1 MLPHDFLY
9 WQPTISK
16 LVIQLKLP
24 LCGIYLLL
32 CTLKKNIRNAT
43 TIRNSSSTAVTIPAI
58 ISKFAE
64 RDVEFT
70 ERDVEFEER
79 DVNFFCNIA
88 KITKMDR
95 VIDGATVD
103 LSM

>member
-9 WQPTISK
+9 WQPTNPKSSIR
-16 LVIQLKLP
+16 LKLT

-32 CTLKKNIRNAT
+32 YILKKNIRNAT
-43 TIRNSSSTAVTIPAI
+43 TIRDSSSTAVTIPAI

-70 ERDVEFEER
+70 ECDVEFEER
-79 DVNFFCNIA
+79 QFSLQFF
-88 KITKMDR
+88 
-95 VIDGATVD
+95 
-103 LSM
+103 

>member
-9 WQPTISK
+9 WQPTNPKSS
-16 LVIQLKLP
+16 IQLKLT

-32 CTLKKNIRNAT
+32 YILKKNIRNAT
-43 TIRNSSSTAVTIPAI
+43 TIRDSSSTAVTIPAI

-70 ERDVEFEER
+70 ECDVEFEER
-79 DVNFFCNIA
+79 DVNFLCNFS
-88 KITKMDR
+88 KIT
-95 VIDGATVD
+95 
-103 LSM
+103 

>member
-9 WQPTISK
+9 WQPTNPKSSIR
-16 LVIQLKLP
+16 LKLT

-32 CTLKKNIRNAT
+32 YILKKNIRNAT
-43 TIRNSSSTAVTIPAI
+43 TIRDSSSTAVTIPAI

-70 ERDVEFEER
+70 ECDVEFEER
-79 DVNFFCNIA
+79 DVNFLCNFA
-88 KITKMDR
+88 KIT
-95 VIDGATVD
+95 
-103 LSM
+103 

>member
-9 WQPTISK
+9 WQPTNPKSSIR
-16 LVIQLKLP
+16 LKLT

-32 CTLKKNIRNAT
+32 YILKKNIRNAT
-43 TIRNSSSTAVTIPAI
+43 TIRDSSSTAVTIPPI

-70 ERDVEFEER
+70 ECDVEFEER
-79 DVNFFCNIA
+79 DVNFLCNFA
-88 KITKMDR
+88 KIT
-95 VIDGATVD
+95 
-103 LSM
+103 

>member
-9 WQPTISK
+9 WQPTNPKSSIR
-16 LVIQLKLP
+16 LKLT

-32 CTLKKNIRNAT
+32 HILKKNIRNAT
-43 TIRNSSSTAVTIPAI
+43 TIRDSSSTAVTIPAI

-70 ERDVEFEER
+70 ECDVEFEER
-79 DVNFFCNIA
+79 DVNFLCNFA
-88 KITKMDR
+88 KIT
-95 VIDGATVD
+95 
-103 LSM
+103 

>member
-9 WQPTISK
+9 WQPTNPKSSIR
-16 LVIQLKLP
+16 LKLT

-32 CTLKKNIRNAT
+32 YILKKNISNAT
-43 TIRNSSSTAVTIPAI
+43 TIRDSSSTAVTIPAI

-70 ERDVEFEER
+70 ECDVEFEER
-79 DVNFFCNIA
+79 DVNFLCNFA
-88 KITKMDR
+88 KIT
-95 VIDGATVD
+95 
-103 LSM
+103 